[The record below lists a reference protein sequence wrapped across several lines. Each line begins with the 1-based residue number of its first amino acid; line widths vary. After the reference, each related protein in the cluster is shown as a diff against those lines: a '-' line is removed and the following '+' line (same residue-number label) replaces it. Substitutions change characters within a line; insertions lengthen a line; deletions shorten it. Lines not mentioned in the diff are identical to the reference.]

1 MNERTGLGGNN
12 PPDDQRIDMLTPAED
27 IDSIVSADVKELTK
41 RADEL
46 LATCSRVPETIE
58 DQATYDKVVAL
69 IAGIRQM
76 DADREDRR
84 KKIKEPYLKAGQAV
98 DAAFKLL
105 NDEKKERS
113 KLLEAKIKDL
123 TGRLSVFDTAEYQK
137 QQEEAQKEA
146 AALSEQASKDGIT
159 IPSAEVQ
166 VKLESRKSEHGG
178 TSTRNVVR
186 EWTVTDEDALPRS
199 VLMVDPKKVQEL
211 VDQGAKI
218 PGIAVT
224 ERVETVV
231 KRS

>member
-1 MNERTGLGGNN
+1 
-12 PPDDQRIDMLTPAED
+12 
-27 IDSIVSADVKELTK
+27 
-41 RADEL
+41 
-46 LATCSRVPETIE
+46 
-58 DQATYDKVVAL
+58 
-69 IAGIRQM
+69 M